1 MTLVLNFSDNAN
13 REQLSQLGEWL
24 KEMGLV
30 KSFKVAPPSPE
41 EPGTDDFIEEMLVEA
56 EADFA
61 AGRTYTTE
69 EAKKEL
75 ERWLKERK

>member
-1 MTLVLNFSDNAN
+1 MTLLLNFSENA
-13 REQLSQLGEWL
+13 SQQQIARLGEWL

-30 KSFKVAPPSPE
+30 KSFKIAPSPE
-41 EPGTDDFIEEMLVEA
+41 EPVTDDFIEELLVEA

-61 AGRTYTTE
+61 AGRTYTSE

-75 ERWLKERK
+75 EKWLRERK

>member
-1 MTLVLNFSDNAN
+1 MTLLLNFSENA
-13 REQLSQLGEWL
+13 SQQQIARLGEWL

-30 KSFKVAPPSPE
+30 KSFKIAPSPE
-41 EPGTDDFIEEMLVEA
+41 EPVTDVFIEEMLVEA

-61 AGRTYTTE
+61 AGRTYTSE

-75 ERWLKERK
+75 EKWLKERR